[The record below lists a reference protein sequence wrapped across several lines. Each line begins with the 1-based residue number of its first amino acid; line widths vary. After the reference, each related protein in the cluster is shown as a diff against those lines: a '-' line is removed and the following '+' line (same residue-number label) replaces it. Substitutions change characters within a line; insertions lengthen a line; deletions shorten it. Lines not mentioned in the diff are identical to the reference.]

1 MTGDTMWEEQI
12 YLAFKAIFKGPMADI
27 RKTKV
32 LRPIVEKH
40 MHDKQISVLVQKHSK
55 DAVYQSLRC
64 MLRDKI
70 FKSEEKARLRFAKNP
85 PLAKQPASKQPA
97 SKSEGP
103 PAPKAPTSML
113 ALIKAPSTAVLGGTD
128 MVRGESLEP
137 RTARPEQEEKAGSTE
152 EGCAGPSVSGGEVLN
167 EQDVDDH
174 APAPNDSN
182 HSTKT
187 SQLRVSL
194 PLHIQNLILC
204 RTQAILEYACFR
216 FAEERMPDVIES
228 CQWHCVKAGE
238 LNKWMV
244 EFRKRMVAFERNV
257 NNPKRYDIPT
267 HFDTAIEIRH
277 IAVHRGPI
285 DTAQLQTLIKNAIAL
300 CEMLGNARALAQ
312 VQSIWECAEAQIS
325 EMESV
330 KHELAIE
337 LESSLDNIAARRAE
351 LDLLE
356 EAGIVKALNNL
367 DIRRELVCD
376 KLEGILMNRHMILIA
391 AGKVEGDKVEGGVKG
406 EDAQLSKENDDDDKP
421 PEKVKGEQQYEPPT
435 GLLYNLK
442 QRIEPSILST
452 QKISGRLNLLLRACL
467 YSAAPSPH
475 LLLLP
480 LLFGTATA
488 YFLGTG
494 AMEHAWGVFCWC
506 EW

>member
-1 MTGDTMWEEQI
+1 MNSQIHLQQAMPKNRIHLQQAAPNNQAGNTLITGDTMWEEQI
-12 YLAFKAIFKGPMADI
+12 YLAFKAIIKGPVADI
-27 RKTKV
+27 RKTKA

-85 PLAKQPASKQPA
+85 PIAKQPASKQPQP
-97 SKSEGP
+97 EGP

-113 ALIKAPSTAVLGGTD
+113 ALIKAPSTAVLGRTSI
-128 MVRGESLEP
+128 VRGESLEP
-137 RTARPEQEEKAGSTE
+137 RATRPEQEEKAGSTE

-204 RTQAILEYACFR
+204 RVQAILEYACFH

-244 EFRKRMVAFERNV
+244 EFRKRMVAFKRNI
-257 NNPKRYDIPT
+257 NNPKGYDIPA

-277 IAVHRGPI
+277 IAVHRGAI

-300 CEMLGNARALAQ
+300 CEMLGNARALAR

-330 KHELAIE
+330 KHELAMQ

-356 EAGIVKALNNL
+356 EAGIMKALDNL
-367 DIRRELVCD
+367 DIHRELVCD
-376 KLEGILMNRHMILIA
+376 ELEGILMSRHMVLIA
-391 AGKVEGDKVEGGVKG
+391 AGKVEGEKE
-406 EDAQLSKENDDDDKP
+406 EDNNP
-421 PEKVKGEQQYEPPT
+421 PEKVK
-435 GLLYNLK
+435 
-442 QRIEPSILST
+442 
-452 QKISGRLNLLLRACL
+452 
-467 YSAAPSPH
+467 
-475 LLLLP
+475 
-480 LLFGTATA
+480 
-488 YFLGTG
+488 
-494 AMEHAWGVFCWC
+494 
-506 EW
+506 

>member
-1 MTGDTMWEEQI
+1 
-12 YLAFKAIFKGPMADI
+12 
-27 RKTKV
+27 
-32 LRPIVEKH
+32 
-40 MHDKQISVLVQKHSK
+40 
-55 DAVYQSLRC
+55 
-64 MLRDKI
+64 
-70 FKSEEKARLRFAKNP
+70 
-85 PLAKQPASKQPA
+85 
-97 SKSEGP
+97 
-103 PAPKAPTSML
+103 
-113 ALIKAPSTAVLGGTD
+113 
-128 MVRGESLEP
+128 
-137 RTARPEQEEKAGSTE
+137 
-152 EGCAGPSVSGGEVLN
+152 
-167 EQDVDDH
+167 
-174 APAPNDSN
+174 
-182 HSTKT
+182 
-187 SQLRVSL
+187 
-194 PLHIQNLILC
+194 
-204 RTQAILEYACFR
+204 
-216 FAEERMPDVIES
+216 
-228 CQWHCVKAGE
+228 
-238 LNKWMV
+238 MV

-330 KHELAIE
+330 RHELAIE

-356 EAGIVKALNNL
+356 EAGIMKALDNL
-367 DIRRELVCD
+367 DIHRELVCD
-376 KLEGILMNRHMILIA
+376 ELEGILMSRHMVLIA
-391 AGKVEGDKVEGGVKG
+391 AGKVEGEKE
-406 EDAQLSKENDDDDKP
+406 EDNNP
-421 PEKVKGEQQYEPPT
+421 PEKVKGEQQHEPRT

-452 QKISGRLNLLLRACL
+452 QKMSGRLNPLGACL
-467 YSAAPSPH
+467 YSPAPSLH

-480 LLFGTATA
+480 LFFGTATA

-494 AMEHAWGVFCWC
+494 VMEHAWGVFCWC